1 MDRIIV
7 LCAGASS
14 RFWPLSSAHH
24 KCFYR
29 LGVGKT
35 ILEETIESILPHAR
49 NVSEISLVV
58 APRDL
63 DLAKELFGTNE
74 KIKIYIQK
82 EPNGAGQALL
92 LAIGSK
98 FSGKFFLTTGDK
110 INASL
115 ILEKLQEFNL
125 AVAVRKTENT
135 KHFGIVELDSTG
147 RITSVTEKPG
157 EGKELS
163 NIKITSA
170 YLLDSNFI
178 PYLKK
183 FDSEHYSLEA
193 ALNEYVKEYSVT
205 GVSVDEIENTRLKF
219 PWDLLDI
226 NKKVQKRKHTHM
238 IHDTAK
244 VAKSA
249 VVEGDVYIG
258 KEAVI
263 SDFVKIVGPVYIGEN
278 SFVGDFSLVRENS
291 FIDRD
296 VTIGSHSEVKNSLIY
311 RGATLHRSY
320 VGDSIIDEGARIGGG
335 VVLANKRYDR
345 KNVKSVIKG
354 EKIDSGL
361 LAFGAVVGANASLG
375 TNATVMPG
383 VKIGKNSIVWPGAV
397 VLEDIEDEGTFK

>member
-1 MDRIIV
+1 MDRIII

-14 RFWPLSSAHH
+14 RFWPLSSNHH

-35 ILEETIESILPHAR
+35 ILEETIENILPHAR

-63 DLAKELFGTNE
+63 DFAKQLFGANE
-74 KIKIYIQK
+74 KVKIYVQ
-82 EPNGAGQALL
+82 ENPDGEGQALG
-92 LAIGSK
+92 LALGNY
-98 FSGKFFLTTGDK
+98 SGKFFLTTGDK

-115 ILEKLQEFNL
+115 ILEKLQEFDL
-125 AVAVRKTENT
+125 AVAVRKTDNT
-135 KHFGIVELDSTG
+135 KHFGIVELDKDNK
-147 RITSVTEKPG
+147 IISVTEKPG

-178 PYLKK
+178 PFLKK
-183 FDSEHYSLEA
+183 FDSDHYSLES
-193 ALNEYVKEYSVT
+193 ALNEYIKENHVK

-226 NKKVQKRKHTHM
+226 NKKVQKRKHTHS
-238 IHDTAK
+238 IHDSAK

-249 VVEGDVYIG
+249 VIEGDVYIG
-258 KEAVI
+258 RGAVV

-278 SFVGDFSLVRENS
+278 SFIGDFSLVRDNS
-291 FIDRD
+291 FIDRNVTVGAHSEIKNAIIYQD
-296 VTIGSHSEVKNSLIY
+296 VTI
-311 RGATLHRSY
+311 HRSY
-320 VGDSIIDEGARIGGG
+320 VGDSIVDEGARIGGG

-354 EKIDSGL
+354 EKIDSGFR
-361 LAFGAVVGANASLG
+361 AFGAVVGANASIG
-375 TNATVMPG
+375 TNATLMPG
-383 VKIGKNSIVWPGAV
+383 VKIGKNSTVWPGSV
-397 VLEDIEDEGTFK
+397 VLADVEDDGTSK